1 MPYFVRIIKLS
12 LWLEEPWMTGDDVPA
27 TALGNVADCQ
37 ISLYEVIDDETAERA
52 AIAYAAG
59 KSKIDDLEYAVFDA
73 ADLEPLGIEIQVTL
87 GDTPDSAVNELHREL
102 MNMTVRK
109 SSGLAQ
115 VIGNKATFET
125 RFVKEVTSKISES
138 KTIDRNKLKDR
149 VRSKLLSNN

>member
-1 MPYFVRIIKLS
+1 MS
-12 LWLEEPWMTGDDVPA
+12 GDDVPA

-37 ISLYEVIDDETAERA
+37 ISLYEVIDDATAERA

-59 KSKIDDLEYAVFDA
+59 KTKIDDLEYAVFDA
-73 ADLEPLGIEIQVTL
+73 ADLEPLGIEIQVSL

-102 MNMTVRK
+102 LNMTVRK

-138 KTIDRNKLKDR
+138 RTIDRNKLKDK

>member
-1 MPYFVRIIKLS
+1 MPSFLRIVKRS
-12 LWLEEPWMTGDDVPA
+12 LWLEEPWMSAEDVPA

-73 ADLEPLGIEIQVTL
+73 ADLDPLGIEIQATL
-87 GDTPDSAVNELHREL
+87 GDTPDSAINDLHREL
-102 MNMTVRK
+102 LNMTVRK